1 MFRKLIRKP
10 NSLKFQK
17 YECRVNTILI
27 LWAINQSECS
37 VLSAPNSQPPFLANT
52 LDNTIQ
58 RSIKSFKLT
67 NQLSAITISRRYV
80 SFAKQLRQRRSFCRF
95 PGMSR
100 SIAFLQTA
108 VSYGG
113 WHTRT
118 KGTSASTLR
127 RNWWYIIRQKK
138 TKVVLLGKRSYT
150 YLGIHTRFTSYSK
163 TRPENNLNLIL
174 NKYYV
179 K

>member
-80 SFAKQLRQRRSFCRF
+80 SFAKQLRQRRTTFSVGSQACHDRSRF
-95 PGMSR
+95 YKPLWVTVDGILER
-100 SIAFLQTA
+100 REHLQ
-108 VSYGG
+108 VLFEEIDDILFVKKKQKLYYLENEV
-113 WHTRT
+113 TR
-118 KGTSASTLR
+118 
-127 RNWWYIIRQKK
+127 I
-138 TKVVLLGKRSYT
+138 
-150 YLGIHTRFTSYSK
+150 
-163 TRPENNLNLIL
+163 
-174 NKYYV
+174 
-179 K
+179 